1 MFNQRLGRTHSW
13 ISCGFGG
20 SYSGFAWPPQPNSQD
35 IEARQQVIYEYRC
48 VVVLCRVDYEIYN
61 LEVPQRVQSWPQP
74 NAMWV
79 GYTVGD
85 ARTKKLHRTRNEDR
99 PMIWTLMFNSIS
111 TFNLICAFAEN
122 ARLHLDPRSAR
133 ATEPPLRP

>member
-1 MFNQRLGRTHSW
+1 
-13 ISCGFGG
+13 
-20 SYSGFAWPPQPNSQD
+20 
-35 IEARQQVIYEYRC
+35 
-48 VVVLCRVDYEIYN
+48 
-61 LEVPQRVQSWPQP
+61 
-74 NAMWV
+74 MWV

-85 ARTKKLHRTRNEDR
+85 ARTKKLRRTRNEDR